1 MRSQQFNRP
10 GSLQIER
17 QIHREGPRIVWVCW
31 KPNSAMSF
39 TDTKALLAFAGWPK
53 STPTGQELRAWIDS
67 VDTAD
72 TDATVST
79 ADTAKAS

>member
-1 MRSQQFNRP
+1 MRSQQFYRP
-10 GSLQIER
+10 GSLLIER

>member
-1 MRSQQFNRP
+1 MKSQQFYRP
-10 GSLQIER
+10 GSLLIER
-17 QIHREGPRIVWVCW
+17 QVHREGPHVVWICW

-67 VDTAD
+67 VDQPV
-72 TDATVST
+72 TDMSDPSATP
-79 ADTAKAS
+79 A

>member
-1 MRSQQFNRP
+1 
-10 GSLQIER
+10 
-17 QIHREGPRIVWVCW
+17 
-31 KPNSAMSF
+31 MSF

-79 ADTAKAS
+79 ADTAKVLNLLPSLFFSRLNR